1 MTDIRRSDRPVLS
14 SRPGAR
20 VERVSV
26 FVRGF
31 VIAAEIG
38 VYPHERGRTQPL
50 IIDMEVELSP
60 QPVDSLA
67 DTVNYEYLT
76 ELARRTAAEGHIG
89 LVETY
94 VQLLAE
100 GCLDIAG
107 VQRVRVRVEKPEALE
122 GAEAAGVE
130 MILAR

>member
-1 MTDIRRSDRPVLS
+1 MTDSRRPNVSVLS
-14 SRPGAR
+14 PRVGAR
-20 VERVSV
+20 VERLSV
-26 FVRGF
+26 FVRGY

-38 VYPHERGRTQPL
+38 IYPHERGRTQPL
-50 IIDMEVELSP
+50 IIDMEVELAP

-76 ELARRTAAEGHIG
+76 ELARRMAAEGHIA

-107 VQRVRVRVEKPEALE
+107 VQRVRVRVEKPEALQ